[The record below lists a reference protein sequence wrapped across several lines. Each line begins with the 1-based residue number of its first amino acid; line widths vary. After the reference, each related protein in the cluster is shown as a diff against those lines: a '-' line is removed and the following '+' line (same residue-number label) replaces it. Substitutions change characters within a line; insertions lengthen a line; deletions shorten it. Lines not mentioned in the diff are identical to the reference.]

1 MHGVG
6 EGWGVGRGSGGG
18 WGGGGGGGE
27 LRKTHQ
33 KDKVRKKT
41 GDDIKQLVEAATHLI
56 VTQPRASF
64 CIVMYE

>member
-1 MHGVG
+1 M
-6 EGWGVGRGSGGG
+6 GVGRGSGGG
-18 WGGGGGGGE
+18 GGRG

-41 GDDIKQLVEAATHLI
+41 GDDIKQLVEAATPHCN
-56 VTQPRASF
+56 AAKSSF

>member
-1 MHGVG
+1 MSDRRCMEWVRG
-6 EGWGVGRGSGGG
+6 EGWGKEVEKGG
-18 WGGGGGGGE
+18 

-41 GDDIKQLVEAATHLI
+41 GDDIKQLVGTATPHCNAAKS
-56 VTQPRASF
+56 SF